1 MVLEHCCELCG
12 LPNEHLVWDET
23 FWGAPRL
30 VGSVLLEQEP
40 TAAFLAATGL
50 LLGRVSP
57 ERLSGRGVVLRGGS
71 FLSADCHF

>member
-30 VGSVLLEQEP
+30 VGSVLPEQEP